1 MSARALRR
9 ALRAS
14 GLLIVLG
21 VALPAAAKRR
31 HFEPDDLELEDV
43 GTLDFDLQGG
53 PLYGTSDSRSHVL
66 LPDFEIGLGV
76 APDVEVDVS
85 GAFTLDRM
93 NDRRHV
99 SGDALWIATK
109 LGLFDSRDS
118 DGDTWA
124 LGVELGPR
132 FPTLEAAGIGY
143 GALGLVGYTHGSV
156 TWVLNAG
163 TLIDPGERV
172 GARHPSSLV
181 CGLDLNANLDPR
193 GIWSLQSELG
203 TAYYLGP
210 DPHEL
215 AFTLG
220 ATYAVTPRLDV
231 SLTAFSGFLRHTDHA
246 GLLLGVSPQFGLW

>member
-1 MSARALRR
+1 VRCG
-9 ALRAS
+9 LRAS
-14 GLLIVLG
+14 TVLL
-21 VALPAAAKRR
+21 ALSIALHASAKRR
-31 HFEPDDLELEDV
+31 HFEPDDLELEHV
-43 GTLDFDLQGG
+43 GTLDLDLQGG
-53 PLYGTSDSRSHVL
+53 PLFGTSDSRNHVL

-76 APDVEVDVS
+76 TPDVEVDVS
-85 GAFTLDRM
+85 GAFTLDRI
-93 NDRRHV
+93 NGRRHV
-99 SGDALWIATK
+99 TGDPLWVATK
-109 LGLFDSRDS
+109 LGLFDTRAT
-118 DGDTWA
+118 DGDAWA

-143 GALGLVGYTHGSV
+143 GALGLLGYTHGSIA
-156 TWVLNAG
+156 WVLNAG

-181 CGLDLNANLDPR
+181 CGLDVNANLDPL
-193 GIWSLQSELG
+193 GIWSVQSELG

-215 AFTLG
+215 SFTFG
-220 ATYAVTPRLDV
+220 TTYAATPKLDV